1 MKKPENMK
9 GVTRSFNRSN
19 QQGDSDLNSDGMVN
33 AAKPRDTRADYC
45 YNQHAGTQDPNRTV
59 NFGRPAANLVGNTG
73 KDLNEGPKRPPVT
86 RGVPNFKAA
95 AQRALAGMFNAGPQ
109 ERTPGGTRPFE
120 PQAEG
125 NYAGDSD
132 RINSGRGP
140 TRGNEQGTSKA
151 RLGHKS
157 GSNPEMTGRTRK

>member
-1 MKKPENMK
+1 MKKPENIK
-9 GVTRSFNRSN
+9 GVTRSFNRIN
-19 QQGDSDLNSDGMVN
+19 QQGDGNLNSDGMVN

-45 YNQHAGTQDPNRTV
+45 YNQHAGTQDPNRTF
-59 NFGRPAANLVGNTG
+59 NFGRPAANLTGNTG
-73 KDLNEGPKRPPVT
+73 RDLNAGPKRPPHGT
-86 RGVPNFKAA
+86 TAPDFRKFLGPQDSLNFG
-95 AQRALAGMFNAGPQ
+95 RQ

-157 GSNPEMTGRTRK
+157 GSNPEITGGKRK